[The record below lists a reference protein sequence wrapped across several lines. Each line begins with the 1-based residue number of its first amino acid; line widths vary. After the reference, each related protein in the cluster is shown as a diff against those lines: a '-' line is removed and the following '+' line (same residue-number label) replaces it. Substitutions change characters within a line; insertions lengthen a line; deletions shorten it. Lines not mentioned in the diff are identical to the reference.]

1 MQNIP
6 VLMLSALKIIC
17 KTHFGIISIFVG
29 RQNFKE
35 VFSRNL
41 APLISLI
48 MSPTIH

>member
-6 VLMLSALKIIC
+6 VLVLSALKIIC

-35 VFSRNL
+35 VFFPGIWPHSF
-41 APLISLI
+41 
-48 MSPTIH
+48 H